1 MIYDFPANWWP
12 VCLPLCNIDLFV
24 WCVRGPDYWHQDTNM
39 TSPQTH
45 KKMSTSTKMS
55 SPHPAHYT
63 PSTIYG
69 QRGNHGRK
77 YSFIFGF
84 FSWTTCL
91 FWYLFQYFIN
101 KSVCLYQARWETVY
115 SCDPS
120 GIILCM
126 GPANER
132 RRYNVTSS
140 PIGWA
145 HTQNDPWPSIGITSG
160 WPCVASLC
168 PPL

>member
-12 VCLPLCNIDLFV
+12 DCLPLCNIDLFV
-24 WCVRGPDYWHQDTNM
+24 WSVRGPDYWHQDTNM

-45 KKMSTSTKMS
+45 KKWVLPQKWV
-55 SPHPAHYT
+55 PHILLIIHHVPYMDKGETTA
-63 PSTIYG
+63 
-69 QRGNHGRK
+69 GNIVS
-77 YSFIFGF
+77 YLDF

-101 KSVCLYQARWETVY
+101 KSVCLHQARWETVY
-115 SCDPS
+115 SCDPP
-120 GIILCM
+120 GIILCVH
-126 GPANER
+126 PAKER
-132 RRYNVTSS
+132 RRFNVTSS
-140 PIGWA
+140 PIGWV
-145 HTQNDPWPSIGITSG
+145 HTQNNPWPCIVITSG